1 MMEPWQW
8 SEFGAGAE
16 ESKREF
22 ESDGR
27 RCGSGRGSLGVY
39 LGAGGAPK
47 RG

>member
-8 SEFGAGAE
+8 SECCAGAE
-16 ESKREF
+16 ESRTEL
-22 ESDGR
+22 ESEGR

-39 LGAGGAPK
+39 VGAEGAPE